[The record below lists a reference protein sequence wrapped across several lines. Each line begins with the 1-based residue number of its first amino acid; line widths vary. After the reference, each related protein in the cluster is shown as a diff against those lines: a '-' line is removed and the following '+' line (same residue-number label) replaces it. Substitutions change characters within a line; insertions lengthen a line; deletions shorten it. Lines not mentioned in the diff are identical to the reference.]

1 MKTDL
6 GVNVKNCECQCDKSR
21 DVREYLD
28 HKNCKC
34 RKRIIDKSVEECSK
48 NIDGN

>member
-34 RKRIIDKSVEECSK
+34 RKRIIDKSVEGCSK